1 MNTLTPS
8 LTDSSATT
16 NSPSPL
22 AILDPSVRPSTEGR
36 RNGKIARLPKA
47 TRDMINH
54 MLDDGLPY
62 PVIIDELGEAGEGLN
77 SQNLTNWKKGGY
89 QDYIEAQEMIDRAK
103 AQAEVAAEILRET
116 EGIADS
122 AKIMEACRVI
132 AAVQLMQGLMEHGD
146 ESLKKV
152 LLDKP
157 SGYISI
163 LNVICNLASTGLKLD
178 KFKLEIARAQIEA
191 ERPGLH
197 CPPQSGVLFE

>member
-1 MNTLTPS
+1 MNTLTPT
-8 LTDSSATT
+8 LTDSLSAT
-16 NSPSPL
+16 NLPSPL
-22 AILDPSVRPSTEGR
+22 AILNPSGRSPSDGR

-62 PVIIDELGEAGEGLN
+62 PVIIDELGEAGDGLN
-77 SQNLTNWKKGGY
+77 AQNLTNWKNGGY
-89 QDYIEAQEMIDRAK
+89 QDYLKVQEMIDRAR

-146 ESLKKV
+146 ESLKKI

-178 KFKLEIARAQIEA
+178 KFKLEVARAQIEV
-191 ERPGLH
+191 ERASLP
-197 CPPQSGVLFE
+197 